1 MSEHFPGGL
10 SNAVYIM
17 VRDFPGLLFCIGD
30 AVLLEASRAAIRSS
44 SLISGVSSSV
54 ITASPSPTACEIGC
68 HISNIPF
75 AKGVVNRTYVII
87 LNPHSFPQ

>member
-30 AVLLEASRAAIRSS
+30 AVLLEAFQGGHQVLVAGFR
-44 SLISGVSSSV
+44 
-54 ITASPSPTACEIGC
+54 CELLCDHSIALADC
-68 HISNIPF
+68 LR
-75 AKGVVNRTYVII
+75 NRLSYI
-87 LNPHSFPQ
+87 